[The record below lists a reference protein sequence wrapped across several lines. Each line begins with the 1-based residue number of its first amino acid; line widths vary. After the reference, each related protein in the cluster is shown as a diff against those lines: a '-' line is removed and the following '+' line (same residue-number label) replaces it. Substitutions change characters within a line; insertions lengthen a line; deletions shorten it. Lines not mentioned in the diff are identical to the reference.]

1 MVERDR
7 QQLPK
12 YSELFTKIVNRNTF
26 IILMIVLVL
35 VLVGLTQARVQTAEE
50 SLAREAEKYD
60 AQVTQWINR
69 QENVLNMFVQSI
81 EAQDGIWEEYDKLVT
96 YLNDITEQ
104 YSEVSCTYLADPSL
118 KPIVIMNN
126 GWLPR
131 KDLTLRQETGIRW
144 RSIMMILRSQNLILM
159 NRRDSIVSH
168 SVRESYMRA
177 RQ

>member
-81 EAQDGIWEEYDKLVT
+81 EEQDGIWEE
-96 YLNDITEQ
+96 
-104 YSEVSCTYLADPSL
+104 
-118 KPIVIMNN
+118 
-126 GWLPR
+126 
-131 KDLTLRQETGIRW
+131 
-144 RSIMMILRSQNLILM
+144 
-159 NRRDSIVSH
+159 
-168 SVRESYMRA
+168 
-177 RQ
+177 